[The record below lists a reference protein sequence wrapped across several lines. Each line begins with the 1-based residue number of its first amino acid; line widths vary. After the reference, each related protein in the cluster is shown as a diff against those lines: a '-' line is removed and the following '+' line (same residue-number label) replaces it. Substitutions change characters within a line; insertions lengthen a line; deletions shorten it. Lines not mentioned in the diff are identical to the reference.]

1 MALRPRVLAALLAVS
16 AQFALPSQS
25 EAALPQPAPPAAGP
39 AAALAPASIPPHV
52 QAAALRASRL
62 TQYKARYQVSYRGI
76 RGGEL
81 EASLHPATAP
91 NQWIYESRAYPN
103 LLGRIAISPDARQRS
118 TMELTASGV
127 RPLTVVFDDGS
138 DDSAKDVH
146 IAFDWTTG
154 RVSGEAREKAFDLAV
169 TPGTQD
175 GSSITAAMILE
186 LLAGHEP
193 KSFWILNGA
202 KLEEYR
208 YWPEGRATVVTP
220 YGQFDTVVWASQR
233 DGSKRLNRVW
243 HAPQLGYV
251 PVQAIQYNKG
261 RPDVQLKLV
270 ALELGLSPRGT
281 VP

>member
-1 MALRPRVLAALLAVS
+1 MNTHNRFL
-16 AQFALPSQS
+16 
-25 EAALPQPAPPAAGP
+25 
-39 AAALAPASIPPHV
+39 AAALAVALAAQLAPSAWAESAGTQSAAPA
-52 QAAALRASRL
+52 ASRL

-76 RGGEL
+76 TGGQL
-81 EASLHPATAP
+81 EQTLHPGSVAG
-91 NQWIYESRAYPN
+91 QWVYESRAYPN

-118 TMELTASGV
+118 TMELTPSGV
-127 RPLTVVFDDGS
+127 RPLALVFDDGS
-138 DDSAKDVH
+138 DGSAKDVR
-146 IAFDWTTG
+146 IAFDWSTG
-154 RVSGEAREKAFDLAV
+154 RASGQSKEKTFDLVV

-175 GSSITAAMILE
+175 TASVQAAMILE
-186 LLAGHEP
+186 LRAGREP

-202 KLEEYR
+202 KLELYR
-208 YWPEGRATVVTP
+208 YWSEGHATVVTP

-270 ALELGLSPRGT
+270 ALERGS
-281 VP
+281 VPAGD